1 MNELPAVAGIITLKN
16 GTRIAIA
23 SLHLPHTKEA
33 APFREVL
40 CGAIME
46 QLTSQKCDD
55 IILTGDF
62 NMSDFEDKTTEKL
75 CGGNWVDAWKE
86 ATSANPKK
94 KFTWN
99 TAENKYFDN
108 PPRKIR
114 FDRCYG
120 RGEKLRVTQFDLIG
134 NQPVYGNGGDYLSDH
149 YGIVAKYE
157 VESSDSPLVNDAT
170 SSDDVASALCNT
182 TSNSAAS
189 GSNAAALRA
198 ARLQRF
204 ENAASSSTNKLTA
217 RDTKQKEVI
226 EIDLDGD
233 CATSTSLESDRALA
247 ERLQREEEMS
257 AHRTF
262 AENASQVDHSSV
274 RPGVFDTMR
283 NKQSHSGWGVLQQLV
298 DQGSVSGQPF
308 AQGGTPPFKDSH
320 EQAWSSGGWVWV
332 KNPQYEK
339 DPKARVDKE
348 GNVAKMSSEWK
359 RLVESNVKIT
369 HRHLIDL
376 ATKHNLLN
384 GKWLLYVKA
393 EDIEMDWPK
402 IRNAIIEGKLGS
414 TAKISDTPD
423 ERGSHVV
430 CIYCPNFL
438 DKDDLLRVRRSI
450 SNDVGMYKTS
460 VLRFKLDAV
469 TYLDLY
475 AKNQWK
481 LKTTSYECGGKKDE
495 ECSTLISSWEKCT
508 CATSDC
514 CMRCY
519 KPKEDCDK
527 KDVYSQ
533 IAAIMKVD
541 DDEDNE
547 PVSLTIVSWNINE
560 AKCSNVAPDPTLR
573 TREAPRLI
581 REEILRSQPDVIAL
595 QESPNPLFGTEKFA
609 GYVSV
614 AGTAQSHS
622 GHVDLLVRRELAS
635 GAKQIS
641 LQHIPAVAA
650 TLTLQNRTRIAIAS
664 LHLAPSKELAAE
676 RIHEC
681 ESIMKKLTSRA
692 QGVILAGDFNMRQSE
707 DKTTEKLCG
716 GNWVDA
722 WKEATNSNP
731 KKKFTW
737 NTAENKYFD
746 NPPRKIR
753 FDRCYGGGEKLRVT
767 QFDLIG
773 NQPVDDMKGDYLSD
787 HYGIVAKYEV
797 ESSDSPL
804 VNDATSSDDVASA
817 LCNTTSNSAASG
829 SNAAALRAARLHKY
843 ENAAS
848 FGATEPTKRHTKQ
861 KEVIELLDSDDED
874 INNFATSTS
883 LESDR
888 ALAERLQREEKNCA
902 TWSVGV
908 IAR

>member
-1 MNELPAVAGIITLKN
+1 
-16 GTRIAIA
+16 
-23 SLHLPHTKEA
+23 
-33 APFREVL
+33 
-40 CGAIME
+40 
-46 QLTSQKCDD
+46 
-55 IILTGDF
+55 
-62 NMSDFEDKTTEKL
+62 
-75 CGGNWVDAWKE
+75 
-86 ATSANPKK
+86 
-94 KFTWN
+94 
-99 TAENKYFDN
+99 
-108 PPRKIR
+108 
-114 FDRCYG
+114 
-120 RGEKLRVTQFDLIG
+120 
-134 NQPVYGNGGDYLSDH
+134 
-149 YGIVAKYE
+149 
-157 VESSDSPLVNDAT
+157 
-170 SSDDVASALCNT
+170 
-182 TSNSAAS
+182 
-189 GSNAAALRA
+189 
-198 ARLQRF
+198 
-204 ENAASSSTNKLTA
+204 
-217 RDTKQKEVI
+217 
-226 EIDLDGD
+226 
-233 CATSTSLESDRALA
+233 
-247 ERLQREEEMS
+247 
-257 AHRTF
+257 
-262 AENASQVDHSSV
+262 
-274 RPGVFDTMR
+274 
-283 NKQSHSGWGVLQQLV
+283 
-298 DQGSVSGQPF
+298 
-308 AQGGTPPFKDSH
+308 
-320 EQAWSSGGWVWV
+320 VWV
-332 KNPQYEK
+332 KNPQYAK

-376 ATKHNLLN
+376 ATKHNVLD

-393 EDIEMDWPK
+393 EDIEKDWPK

-469 TYLDLY
+469 TYLNLY

-519 KPKEDCDK
+519 KPKEDSDK
-527 KDVYSQ
+527 KDVHSQ
-533 IAAIMKVD
+533 TAAMMKVD

-560 AKCSNVAPDPTLR
+560 AKCSNVAPDPALR

-622 GHVDLLVRRELAS
+622 GHVDLLVKRELAS
-635 GAKQIS
+635 DAKQIS

-650 TLTLQNRTRIAIAS
+650 TFTLQNRTRIAIAS

-681 ESIMKKLTSRA
+681 ESIMKKFTSRA
-692 QGVILAGDFNMRQSE
+692 QDVILAGDFNMRQSE

-722 WKEATNSNP
+722 WKEATSSNP
-731 KKKFTW
+731 NKKFTW

-746 NPPRKIR
+746 NPPRTIR
-753 FDRCYGGGEKLRVT
+753 FDRCYGRGEKLRVT
-767 QFDLIG
+767 HFDLIG
-773 NQPVDDMKGDYLSD
+773 NQPVDGNGGDYLSD

-804 VNDATSSDDVASA
+804 VNDATSSDDVTSA
-817 LCNTTSNSAASG
+817 LYNTTSNSAASGSKDG

-843 ENAAS
+843 ENAGS
-848 FGATEPTKRHTKQ
+848 FGATVPTKRHTKQ
-861 KEVIELLDSDDED
+861 KEEIIELLDSDDED
-874 INNFATSTS
+874 VNNCATSNS

-888 ALAERLQREEKNCA
+888 ALAERLQREKEMNGHHSFAESSASQVDYSSVRPGVLGSLRDKHAALQPDVTAQLSASRNGVFATHIRAGVLSDTHPQAWSSGGWVWVKNPQYANDSKSRVDSKDDVARMSTEWNSFKKSNVKITHRHLIDLATKHNVLHGKWLLNIKADCVQTDWPKVRNAIVGGKLGLVAKISDAPDKRGHVVCIYCPNFLDKDEVLRIRKAIRNDVGLERNSILRFKLDAVTNANIYAYNSALRTTSYDCGGKDDEECSTLISHWEQCTMSEGCKRCYPCCLGRKPKNEDMFSITGLKYAKATAAQGEKVTLLREPENVSLRHLVNNLNLPFLSMSLLIQLF
-902 TWSVGV
+902 TLF
-908 IAR
+908 